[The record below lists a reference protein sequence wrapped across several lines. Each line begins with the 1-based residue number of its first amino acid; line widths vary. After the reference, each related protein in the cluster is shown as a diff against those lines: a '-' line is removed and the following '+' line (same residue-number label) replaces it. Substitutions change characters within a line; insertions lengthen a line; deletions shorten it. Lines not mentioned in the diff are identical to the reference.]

1 MYKFSDQS
9 KENANLY
16 TETVNEKRAQ
26 NSEQKIA
33 SVVGKK
39 SPLTV
44 SLLEQILTS
53 WRRRG
58 GNRDSS

>member
-1 MYKFSDQS
+1 MNKTKFIRILYKFSDQS

-39 SPLTV
+39 ISAYRF
-44 SLLEQILTS
+44 TS
-53 WRRRG
+53 
-58 GNRDSS
+58 